1 MNCAGCIYVL
11 RWLYLC
17 AALCL
22 WVDYNWWMQ
31 HNFLSNYCLFYM
43 TVQARECYRM
53 LSVLSSMSVV
63 RLPEKRL

>member
-1 MNCAGCIYVL
+1 MIIIGG
-11 RWLYLC
+11 
-17 AALCL
+17 
-22 WVDYNWWMQ
+22 MQ